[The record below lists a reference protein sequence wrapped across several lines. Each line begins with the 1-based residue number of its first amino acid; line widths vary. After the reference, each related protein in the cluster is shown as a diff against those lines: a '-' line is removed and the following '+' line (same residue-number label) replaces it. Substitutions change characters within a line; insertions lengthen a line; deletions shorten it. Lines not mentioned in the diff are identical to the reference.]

1 MYPYIYTPSKHV
13 YILHMYI
20 HTQIATYDSSMVY
33 VLFLC
38 MELSNAMHMHT
49 HFYPNSPNT

>member
-1 MYPYIYTPSKHV
+1 
-13 YILHMYI
+13 MYI